1 MRGASEFVEWVAVGD
16 VRRRETVFVGQ
27 RKRKDT
33 DNDVGDD
40 IPVPVQRRQ
49 PAVALHLRVHL
60 RCRRANRHPARGHVE
75 NFSHVID
82 EQKLNL
88 ARCER
93 HSRARLFRALQRI
106 LASRHEAGARDG
118 VADAHSR
125 TIETIVRVGLFLDS
139 YYYYYY

>member
-1 MRGASEFVEWVAVGD
+1 MRGASEFVERVAVGD

-33 DNDVGDD
+33 DDDV
-40 IPVPVQRRQ
+40 PVPVRRRR

-60 RCRRANRHPARGHVE
+60 RRRRANRHPARGHVE
-75 NFSHVID
+75 NFSHVLD

-106 LASRHEAGARDG
+106 LASRHEAGTGHG
-118 VADAHSR
+118 VADANSR
-125 TIETIVRVGLFLDS
+125 TIETVVWVGLFLDS
-139 YYYYYY
+139 YYYYSY